1 MTESLQ
7 IVNICYDLF
16 MPEGQEVPSVPKP
29 AEKSSR
35 FRAAWEAIKNFR
47 KGKESPVSSPNIP
60 TPVQNL
66 PEAVN
71 QSSTVLATEEPTV
84 EETEQTSDTLEATV
98 EGNPELNAFTKAEL
112 ALFFEFSDKHQQLI
126 QQQLA
131 TGKSPTD
138 IIYENFCLVNL
149 DSPDYTES
157 TPSMGLLEREYVTF
171 TRLADKNLR
180 RLKNS
185 GEVENIDPEIG
196 SFEYVDWNVN
206 GGVQSKGATSD
217 NLGRLYLDID
227 ITRLPDLYQDL
238 VKSLA
243 QADNPL
249 HAELKIYSPG
259 IYSRLG
265 HLSEL
270 NRFDKLVL
278 YFESAEQEAVYNIVQ
293 DLYKSSKA
301 SFLEGTPRF
310 SAPLV
315 DSNGEVM
322 RGVSF
327 GQEPTYAVSEDQTRS
342 FSHVRAGILAEV
354 LEEAERDPTIQT
366 DEDKLAQIF
375 FAACKRNDVD
385 PNNPAFNL
393 GSDKFQFIRLKAA
406 QVK

>member
-1 MTESLQ
+1 
-7 IVNICYDLF
+7 
-16 MPEGQEVPSVPKP
+16 MPEGQEVPPIPKP
-29 AEKSSR
+29 VERPSR
-35 FRAAWEAIKNFR
+35 FRTAWEAIKNLR
-47 KGKESPVSSPNIP
+47 KGKEEPVAASITPEP
-60 TPVQNL
+60 TQNL
-66 PEAVN
+66 QDQAISEPETLESE
-71 QSSTVLATEEPTV
+71 QTPDTPEITV
-84 EETEQTSDTLEATV
+84 EENQ
-98 EGNPELNAFTKAEL
+98 ELNAFTKAEL
-112 ALFFEFSDKHQQLI
+112 ALFFEFASSHQQLI
-126 QQQLA
+126 QEQLA
-131 TGKSPTD
+131 AGESLTD
-138 IIYENFCLVNL
+138 IIYKNFCLVNL
-149 DSPDYTES
+149 DSPYYTEN
-157 TPSMGLLEREYVTF
+157 TPNMRLLEREYVTF
-171 TRLADKNLR
+171 TRLVDKNLR
-180 RLKNS
+180 GLKNS

-196 SFEYVDWNVN
+196 SFEYVDWDVN
-206 GGVQSKGATSD
+206 GGVQSKGAESD

-249 HAELKIYSPG
+249 HAKLKIYSPG

-322 RGVSF
+322 KGVSF

-354 LEEAERDPTIQT
+354 LEETQKDATIQT
-366 DEDKLAQIF
+366 DEAKLAQVF
-375 FAACKRNDVD
+375 FAACKKNDVD
-385 PNNPAFNL
+385 PNHPAFNL
-393 GSDKFQFIRLKAA
+393 DSDKFQFIRSKVATA
-406 QVK
+406 K